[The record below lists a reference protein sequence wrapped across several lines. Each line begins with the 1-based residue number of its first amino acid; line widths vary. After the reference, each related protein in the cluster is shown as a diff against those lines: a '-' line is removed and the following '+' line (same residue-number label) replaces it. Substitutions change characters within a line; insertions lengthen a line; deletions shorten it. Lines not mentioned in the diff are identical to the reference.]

1 MEKKILPV
9 MGMACAACS
18 ANVERKLKS
27 MDGVK
32 SVAVSL
38 PGRTAMVE
46 YDERVV
52 TPADMKRVIDGA
64 GYLLIIDDET
74 RVDALE
80 RNAYRQLKRRMILS
94 WLLALL
100 TMSVSMG
107 WVSVGSRDAANQVLL
122 IIALLNMVYCG
133 RQFYVNAWRQ
143 LVHRSANMDTLVA
156 LSTLISF
163 GFSMFNTFWGEQFW
177 GLRGITWHTYYDASV
192 MIVTFVLTGRCLEQR
207 AKRSTASAIRSL
219 MGLVPKLAHVVVD
232 DEVHD
237 VPLATVATRDIVE
250 VRPGEKIP
258 VDGTVSTGC
267 LLYTSPSPRD

>member
-9 MGMACAACS
+9 MGMACAGCS
-18 ANVERKLKS
+18 ANVERKLKA
-27 MDGVK
+27 MDGIK
-32 SVAVSL
+32 SVSVSL

-64 GYLLIIDDET
+64 GYLLIIDDDT

-80 RNAYRQLKRRMILS
+80 RNAYRHLKRRMILS

-107 WVSVGSRDAANQVLL
+107 WVSVGSNDAANQVLL

-133 RQFYVNAWRQ
+133 RQFYANAWRQ
-143 LVHRSANMDTLVA
+143 FVYRSANMDTLVA

-163 GFSMFNTFWGEQFW
+163 GFSVFNTFGANSF
-177 GLRGITWHTYYDASV
+177 GAR
-192 MIVTFVLTGRCLEQR
+192 
-207 AKRSTASAIRSL
+207 
-219 MGLVPKLAHVVVD
+219 
-232 DEVHD
+232 
-237 VPLATVATRDIVE
+237 VA
-250 VRPGEKIP
+250 
-258 VDGTVSTGC
+258 
-267 LLYTSPSPRD
+267 